1 MNKLRNITISA
12 LFIATGIVVSF
23 IFHSFG
29 GQLGKI
35 FLPLHFV
42 VLLGGLIL
50 GPSAGAIIGAT
61 LPILSGLL
69 FGMPPLMPPIA
80 FFMMPELATYG
91 FLCGYFNK
99 KGINLYLNLVLTM
112 LSGRAVYSIAYYAI
126 GAIVGIHLQPI
137 HALFL
142 SFALG
147 IPGIIVQI
155 ITIPPVYIT
164 LKKHLA
170 SRTKYLQ

>member
-1 MNKLRNITISA
+1 MKETRIVHKIKYITYIS
-12 LFIATGIVVSF
+12 LFIATGIVVSV

-29 GQLGKI
+29 GQFGKI

-91 FLCGYFNK
+91 FLSGYFNK
-99 KGINLYLNLVLTM
+99 KGFNLYLNLILTM
-112 LSGRAVYSIAYYAI
+112 LSGRIVYSIAYYVI
-126 GAIVGIHLQPI
+126 GVMIDIHLQPI
-137 HALFL
+137 HALLL

-147 IPGIIVQI
+147 TPGIIVQI
-155 ITIPPVYIT
+155 ITIPPVYIA
-164 LKKHLA
+164 LKRHLE
-170 SRTKYLQ
+170 